1 MTMHTF
7 KYRGFISFIGSFLLA
22 ISYVKLGGLDGK
34 TAFEIV
40 FGYRPLYY
48 IAHRVGFLFVIIL
61 LQFYTAEHLLYMLH
75 NSDNLCV
82 RYNSIGRYCV
92 SAIQNAAVNTTVFF
106 LSSAVGVIT
115 ALALQ
120 EQELPRDMLVVVI
133 WGYVLCFVFVLFQII
148 LMIYVNESETF
159 GIMGGGAIAYTFL
172 SCMDLPISSPPW
184 LVRWSVIFAI
194 LAAELV
200 FTIHTMKKRWVIHE
214 N

>member
-1 MTMHTF
+1 CGITEM
-7 KYRGFISFIGSFLLA
+7 
-22 ISYVKLGGLDGK
+22 
-34 TAFEIV
+34 E
-40 FGYRPLYY
+40 
-48 IAHRVGFLFVIIL
+48 
-61 LQFYTAEHLLYMLH
+61 
-75 NSDNLCV
+75 
-82 RYNSIGRYCV
+82 
-92 SAIQNAAVNTTVFF
+92 AA
-106 LSSAVGVIT
+106 
-115 ALALQ
+115 
-120 EQELPRDMLVVVI
+120 QELPRDMLVVVI